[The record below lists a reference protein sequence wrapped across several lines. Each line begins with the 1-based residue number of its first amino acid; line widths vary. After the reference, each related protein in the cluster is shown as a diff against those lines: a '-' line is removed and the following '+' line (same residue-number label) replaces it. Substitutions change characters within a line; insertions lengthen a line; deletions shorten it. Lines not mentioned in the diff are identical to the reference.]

1 MVYLENHIY
10 YEKFYVDIYSIFNT
24 KLNKIF
30 YLKKKKAGSLSPP
43 CEDTA
48 GRELSPEASHVSTLI

>member
-30 YLKKKKAGSLSPP
+30 YLKKKKGGLSL
-43 CEDTA
+43 T
-48 GRELSPEASHVSTLI
+48 TM